1 MREMKSLTLNGITY
15 DSFVDQTAREGSD
28 VAALETLLRNILF
41 AIQNGGTTSSTIT
54 EIEQLLVSYLEN
66 TSVEEVE
73 A

>member
-15 DSFVDQTAREGSD
+15 GSFVDQTAREGGD
-28 VAALETLLRNILF
+28 VAALETLLRNILS
-41 AIQNGGTTSSTIT
+41 AIQQGGTTSSTIS
-54 EIEQLLVSYLEN
+54 EIEQLIVSYLEN